1 MKNENR
7 FAESLKHHLEN
18 WAGDIEHFHHDGKHP
33 WVLDRSVANLNYF
46 GGEEWATLL
55 SGKLHKWGHA
65 LNSSQAFAV
74 NLFGPA
80 RFAPT
85 VAKSLWNTL
94 PAGQAHPNPDRV
106 ELHFEYSGPDRDF
119 AKRWLGE
126 AGIPTQI
133 DVVAEGIFSE
143 DVRHLQ
149 FIEVKLSESEFGSC
163 RGAKRGKKAP
173 NPAPD
178 RCRDLSRIIE
188 NPSAQC
194 WLAEAEGRRY
204 WQIID
209 NATSGLEAK
218 ADKVGGCPWQ
228 GGLYQLMR
236 NWALGRAMLDQGLA
250 ASVNLAVC
258 VHPGNR
264 AVTAL
269 STTVAGTDRVLDA
282 FNSMAG
288 SMKVSELDTRA
299 LIKAQDDAGA
309 AMGWRS
315 YMESRYLPAELS
327 SAV

>member
-1 MKNENR
+1 M
-7 FAESLKHHLEN
+7 
-18 WAGDIEHFHHDGKHP
+18 
-33 WVLDRSVANLNYF
+33 
-46 GGEEWATLL
+46 
-55 SGKLHKWGHA
+55 
-65 LNSSQAFAV
+65 

-80 RFAPT
+80 RFSPDI
-85 VAKSLWNTL
+85 AKSLWNIL
-94 PAGQAHPNPDRV
+94 PAAQGQPPPERV
-106 ELHFEYSGPDRDF
+106 DLHFEYSGPG
-119 AKRWLGE
+119 KELVKLELGE

-133 DVVAEGIFSE
+133 DVVVEGIFSG

-149 FIEVKLSESEFGSC
+149 FIEVKLSEFEFGSC

-204 WQIID
+204 WQFIGS
-209 NATSGLEAK
+209 ASSGLDTK
-218 ADKVGGCPWQ
+218 ADNFGGCPWQ

-236 NWALGRAMLDQGLA
+236 NWALARAMLDQGLA

-258 VHPGNR
+258 VHPSNH

-269 STTVAGTDRVLDA
+269 STEVAGANRVVDA
-282 FNSMAG
+282 FNAMAG
-288 SMKVSELDTRA
+288 PMKVSELDTRV
-299 LIKAQDDAGA
+299 LIKVQDDAGA
-309 AMGWRS
+309 PRKWRN

-327 SAV
+327 SAA